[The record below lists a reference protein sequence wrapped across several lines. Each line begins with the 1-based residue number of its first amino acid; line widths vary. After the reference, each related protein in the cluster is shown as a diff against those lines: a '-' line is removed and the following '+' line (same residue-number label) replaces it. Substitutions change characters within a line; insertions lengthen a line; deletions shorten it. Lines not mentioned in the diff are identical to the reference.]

1 MVVMQARPQTGT
13 IPDAPG
19 SYQFLDREGR
29 VLYVGKAKSLR
40 HRLPNYWA
48 TPLAPRT
55 AQMMAVA
62 DRVEWVTVDT
72 EVDALILEHSLIQT
86 HQPRFNVRLKDDKSY
101 PWLAVTVSDEW
112 PRPVV
117 FRGKKRKGVRY
128 FGPYGHVGALRETID
143 LLLRSF
149 PVRTCSDAKFQRH
162 HRLGRP
168 CLLYDIERCSGPC
181 VGAVDSER
189 YGHLVEELMRFL
201 SGETAPVVARLTAEM
216 QEAADALEYEQAARL
231 RDRLSAVRKAAETQ
245 QMVSERPEDLDV
257 VGIAEDELEAA
268 VQVFF
273 VRRGR
278 VVGRKGFVADKVEDL
293 SRPQLVGRVLE
304 ELYGA
309 PGAEVPRRVLLPE
322 MPDDAAVHSAW
333 LSGLRGT
340 PVHLAVPLRGDK
352 LALHQTVTRNAAED
366 LARHRLKRAG
376 DHNARAR
383 ALTELQA
390 ALELP
395 QAPLRIEC
403 FDMSHLQG
411 TNYVGSM
418 VVFEDG
424 LALKSDYRHFNVKEV
439 LGNDDVGAMEEV
451 VRRRLGYWNDEQRA
465 TKFRRADLIIIDGGL
480 PQLHAAQKA
489 AQTLGLSDQVEFTAL
504 AKREELLYRP
514 GTSTPIALDRGS
526 ESLYLVQRIRDEAHR
541 FAITFHRSKRGK
553 SMVASTLSG
562 VEGLGP
568 ARQEKLLAQFG
579 SLDELRRASLDELGA
594 LAWLPSDVATRLYDH
609 LQAPAQPKPTKG
621 SDDE

>member
-1 MVVMQARPQTGT
+1 VFTKPSG
-13 IPDAPG
+13 IPRQSGCYLFRNERGDII
-19 SYQFLDREGR
+19 
-29 VLYVGKAKSLR
+29 YVGKALSLAS
-40 HRLPNYWA
+40 RLSSYFQRAEGLTHKTQALMAEA
-48 TPLAPRT
+48 TS
-55 AQMMAVA
+55 
-62 DRVEWVTVDT
+62 VEWIVTPT
-72 EVDALILEHSLIQT
+72 EVDALVLENELIKDN
-86 HQPRFNVRLKDDKSY
+86 QPRYNMRLKDDKSFPY
-101 PWLAVTVSDEW
+101 VAIDTRVDFPAPFTT
-112 PRPVV
+112 RA
-117 FRGKKRKGVRY
+117 KHIKGVRY
-128 FGPYGHVGALRETID
+128 FGPFVEVRALRTTMDELIQAFP
-143 LLLRSF
+143 LRSC
-149 PVRTCSDAKFQRH
+149 TKHKYNYHQRI
-162 HRLGRP
+162 GRP
-168 CLLYDIERCSGPC
+168 CLLYDIGRCSGPC
-181 VGAVDSER
+181 VGAIDAEGYQQLVDAWARFFDGDVRQLRKLLQDQMTEASEQKHYEAAAKARDGLEALERAASVQNVVLDDHSNLDVLCVATNGGRAAVVRFRVR
-189 YGHLVEELMRFL
+189 YGRIIGRSVHLIDRSMDENDAEILESV
-201 SGETAPVVARLTAEM
+201 LTDLFPDAE
-216 QEAADALEYEQAARL
+216 
-231 RDRLSAVRKAAETQ
+231 SVPPT
-245 QMVSERPEDLDV
+245 V
-257 VGIAEDELEAA
+257 
-268 VQVFF
+268 
-273 VRRGR
+273 
-278 VVGRKGFVADKVEDL
+278 
-293 SRPQLVGRVLE
+293 LVGTE
-304 ELYGA
+304 EASTPLMVEY
-309 PGAEVPRRVLLPE
+309 
-322 MPDDAAVHSAW
+322 
-333 LSGLRGT
+333 LSELRGK
-340 PVHLAVPLRGDK
+340 PVEVAVPQRGKRRRAIELAVSDATSVIDRDSLRR
-352 LALHQTVTRNAAED
+352 QS
-366 LARHRLKRAG
+366 
-376 DHNARAR
+376 DHNVRSR
-383 ALTELQA
+383 ALQELGA
-390 ALELP
+390 ALDLP
-395 QAPLRIEC
+395 QPPFRIEC

-579 SLDELRRASLDELGA
+579 SLDEVRRASLDELGA

>member
-1 MVVMQARPQTGT
+1 VFTKPSG
-13 IPDAPG
+13 IPRQSGCYLFRNERGD
-19 SYQFLDREGR
+19 
-29 VLYVGKAKSLR
+29 VIYVGKALSLAS
-40 HRLPNYWA
+40 RLSSYFQRSEGLTHKTQALMAEA
-48 TPLAPRT
+48 TS
-55 AQMMAVA
+55 
-62 DRVEWVTVDT
+62 VEWIVTPT
-72 EVDALILEHSLIQT
+72 EVDALVLENELIKDN
-86 HQPRFNVRLKDDKSY
+86 QPRYNMRLKDDKSF
-101 PWLAVTVSDEW
+101 PWVAIDTRVDFPAPFTTRSKHV
-112 PRPVV
+112 
-117 FRGKKRKGVRY
+117 KGVRY
-128 FGPYGHVGALRETID
+128 FGPFVEVRALRTTMDELIQAFP
-143 LLLRSF
+143 LRSC
-149 PVRTCSDAKFQRH
+149 TKHKYNYHQRI
-162 HRLGRP
+162 GRP
-168 CLLYDIERCSGPC
+168 CLLFDIGRCSGPC
-181 VGAVDSER
+181 VGAIDVEGYQQLVDAWARFFDGDVRQLRNLLQHQMTDASENKH
-189 YGHLVEELMRFL
+189 Y
-201 SGETAPVVARLTAEM
+201 
-216 QEAADALEYEQAARL
+216 EAAAKARDGLEALERAASVQNVVL
-231 RDRLSAVRKAAETQ
+231 DDHSN
-245 QMVSERPEDLDV
+245 LDV
-257 VGIAEDELEAA
+257 LCVATNGGRAA
-268 VQVFF
+268 V
-273 VRRGR
+273 VRFRVRFGR
-278 VVGRKGFVADKVEDL
+278 IIGRSVHLIDRSMDENDAEILESVLTDL
-293 SRPQLVGRVLE
+293 YPDAESVPPTVLVGNDEATTPLMVE
-304 ELYGA
+304 Y
-309 PGAEVPRRVLLPE
+309 
-322 MPDDAAVHSAW
+322 
-333 LSGLRGT
+333 LSELRGK
-340 PVHLAVPLRGDK
+340 PVEVAVPQRGKRRRAIELAVSDATSVIDRDSLRRQSDHNVRSRALQELGA
-352 LALHQTVTRNAAED
+352 ALHLSQ
-366 LARHRLKRAG
+366 
-376 DHNARAR
+376 
-383 ALTELQA
+383 
-390 ALELP
+390 P
-395 QAPLRIEC
+395 PFRIEC

-514 GTSTPIALDRGS
+514 GTSTPITLDRGS

-568 ARQEKLLAQFG
+568 ARQERLLAQFG

>member
-1 MVVMQARPQTGT
+1 VFAKPSG
-13 IPDAPG
+13 IPRQSGCYLFRNERGD
-19 SYQFLDREGR
+19 
-29 VLYVGKAKSLR
+29 VIYVGKALSLAS
-40 HRLPNYWA
+40 RLSSYFQRSEGLTHKTQALMAEA
-48 TPLAPRT
+48 TS
-55 AQMMAVA
+55 
-62 DRVEWVTVDT
+62 VEWIVTPT
-72 EVDALILEHSLIQT
+72 EVDALVLENELIKDN
-86 HQPRFNVRLKDDKSY
+86 QPRYNMRLKDDKSFPY
-101 PWLAVTVSDEW
+101 VALDTRVDFPAPFTTRSKHV
-112 PRPVV
+112 
-117 FRGKKRKGVRY
+117 KGVRY
-128 FGPYGHVGALRETID
+128 FGPFVEVRALRTTMDELIQAFP
-143 LLLRSF
+143 LRSC
-149 PVRTCSDAKFQRH
+149 TTHKYNYHQRI
-162 HRLGRP
+162 GRP
-168 CLLYDIERCSGPC
+168 CLLYDIGRCSGPC
-181 VGAVDSER
+181 VGAIDVEGYQRLVDAWARFFDGDVRQLRNLLQRQMSEASENEH
-189 YGHLVEELMRFL
+189 Y
-201 SGETAPVVARLTAEM
+201 
-216 QEAADALEYEQAARL
+216 EAAAKARDGLEALERAASVQNVVL
-231 RDRLSAVRKAAETQ
+231 DDHS
-245 QMVSERPEDLDV
+245 DLDV
-257 VGIAEDELEAA
+257 LCVATNGGRAA
-268 VQVFF
+268 V
-273 VRRGR
+273 VRFRVRYGR
-278 VVGRKGFVADKVEDL
+278 IIGRSVQLIDRSMDENDAEILESVLTDL
-293 SRPQLVGRVLE
+293 YPDAEAVPPTVLVGSDEASTPLMLE
-304 ELYGA
+304 Y
-309 PGAEVPRRVLLPE
+309 
-322 MPDDAAVHSAW
+322 
-333 LSGLRGT
+333 LSELRGK
-340 PVHLAVPLRGDK
+340 PVEVAVPQRGKRRRAIELAVSDATSVIDRDSLRRQSDHNVRSRALQELGAALHLAQP
-352 LALHQTVTRNAAED
+352 
-366 LARHRLKRAG
+366 
-376 DHNARAR
+376 
-383 ALTELQA
+383 
-390 ALELP
+390 P
-395 QAPLRIEC
+395 FRIEC

-465 TKFRRADLIIIDGGL
+465 SKFRRADLIIVDGGL